1 MKDLIANAIN
11 MINNHDWYW
20 MMCDYGYNENFKQ
33 AENHRNQ
40 FAKVINSINDL
51 QIYST
56 LKNMWIANY
65 NLAAAF
71 RTNGNVST
79 YKSEIEN
86 LSKQLN
92 IATFKN

>member
-1 MKDLIANAIN
+1 MSELIEKAIA

-20 MMCDYGYNENFKQ
+20 MMCDYGYNEDMKT

-40 FAKVINSINDL
+40 FANVLSSIKD
-51 QIYST
+51 IRICST
-56 LKNMWIANY
+56 LKRIWIANY
-65 NLAAAF
+65 NLAAAY
-71 RTNGNVST
+71 RTNGNVSI

-92 IATFKN
+92 SNTL